1 MCEVIDYADLA
12 AQRVINLG
20 HRVVSQCRV
29 VRVLRLNG
37 QNLTA
42 AEGEL
47 RDRLREWA
55 AAMRHCRTIGNR
67 KLVTI
72 DLERS
77 EEVPRL
83 RRGDSAR

>member
-29 VRVLRLNG
+29 VGAQRLNG
-37 QNLTA
+37 QNSTA
-42 AEGEL
+42 AEGDL

-55 AAMRHCRTIGNR
+55 AAMRRCRTIGGR
-67 KLVTI
+67 KHITI

-77 EEVPRL
+77 EEVPTL
-83 RRGDSAR
+83 RRCDSTR